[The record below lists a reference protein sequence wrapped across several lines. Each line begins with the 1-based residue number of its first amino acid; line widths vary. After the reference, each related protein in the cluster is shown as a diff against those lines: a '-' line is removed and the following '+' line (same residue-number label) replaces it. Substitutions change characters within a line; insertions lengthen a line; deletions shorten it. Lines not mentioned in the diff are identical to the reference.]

1 MRKTYTAQDV
11 LAMDPGLSPEDV
23 EYVLDILHT
32 PPSTLGERLA
42 VESEWFGAKPL
53 PLDADGLTAPMH
65 EVNAPDDAQV
75 PPIPP
80 PPNHNSEETP

>member
-11 LAMDPGLSPEDV
+11 LAVSPGLSPADV
-23 EYVLDILHT
+23 ERALGMLNT

-53 PLDADGLTAPMH
+53 QIDADGLTAPMR
-65 EVNAPDDAQV
+65 EVNAFADAQGLPV
-75 PPIPP
+75 PF
-80 PPNHNSEETP
+80 PPNKP